1 MDILSTIFSG
11 ASIAA
16 IVGLVEVLIKHHWDK
31 KDKRSGVSAQLATIE
46 QKLSEHIEADERYK
60 AETKRAR
67 ILQFNKAVREGERH
81 TEEEWIEILKVIDE
95 YEDYCK
101 THEDFPNN
109 RAVTAIANLKL
120 VYQRI
125 NSKNDFAI

>member
-1 MDILSTIFSG
+1 MDILSTLLSG

-31 KDKRSGVSAQLATIE
+31 KDKQSGVSAQLATIE
-46 QKLSEHIEADERYK
+46 KKLSEHIEADERYK

-67 ILQFNKAVREGERH
+67 ILQFNKEIREGERH

-95 YEDYCK
+95 YEEYCK
-101 THEDFPNN
+101 SHKDFPNN

-120 VYQRI
+120 VYQKI
-125 NSKNDFAI
+125 NSTNDFAI

>member
-1 MDILSTIFSG
+1 MDILSTLLSG
-11 ASIAA
+11 SVIAA
-16 IVGLVEVLIKHHWDK
+16 LVGLVELLIKRHWDK
-31 KDKRSGVSAQLATIE
+31 KDKSTGMVARLESIDR
-46 QKLSEHIEADERYK
+46 KLSEHIDADEQYK

-67 ILQFNKAVREGERH
+67 ILQFNKEVREGERH

-101 THEDFPNN
+101 THKDFPNN

>member
-11 ASIAA
+11 AAIAA

-67 ILQFNKAVREGERH
+67 ILQFNKEIREGERH

-101 THEDFPNN
+101 THKEFPNN
-109 RAVTAIANLKL
+109 RAGAAISNAKSTYEKANKD
-120 VYQRI
+120 
-125 NSKNDFAI
+125 NDFAT